1 MDLERA
7 KSALEQTTGLG
18 RPSVEEVASLLRR
31 RKPATLWLRDD
42 GVTPNNPHLPVV
54 LYRSPVAL
62 KPGRSAPSFDPAA
75 AFETLFNANYWGG
88 SWRNGMYDYE
98 HWHAGTHEVLGIARG
113 KLSAHIGGMKNG
125 RLIELRTGDVIVLPA
140 GTGHHRH
147 TASKDLLVVGAYPEG
162 SEYDEVRPE
171 DDDYA
176 ASLGNIW
183 KLPLPLRDP
192 VYGDHG
198 PLVDIWKRASTAT
211 H

>member
-1 MDLERA
+1 MNLERA
-7 KSALEQTTGLG
+7 KSALGQTTG

-31 RKPATLWLRDD
+31 RKPVTFWLRDD

-54 LYRSPVAL
+54 LYRSPV
-62 KPGRSAPSFDPAA
+62 

-147 TASKDLLVVGAYPEG
+147 TASKDLLVVG
-162 SEYDEVRPE
+162 
-171 DDDYA
+171 
-176 ASLGNIW
+176 
-183 KLPLPLRDP
+183 
-192 VYGDHG
+192 
-198 PLVDIWKRASTAT
+198 
-211 H
+211 